1 MREYFQVVIKI
12 KIFNKKKSMLKSG
25 FWNILKFQKYMY
37 VKKRV
42 LKHFEFRKVSLRVWL
57 SGRLAPLLHS

>member
-1 MREYFQVVIKI
+1 
-12 KIFNKKKSMLKSG
+12 MLKSG

-42 LKHFEFRKVSLRVWL
+42 LKHFEFRKVSACLALWV
-57 SGRLAPLLHS
+57 SGSPASFLILESEMIRNFT